1 MNEDELKKI
10 TNLFENM
17 TTSIV
22 TLTQKTEE
30 HDKKINY
37 LEEQLIKSLD
47 LNADAIETVT
57 NRFQTPIEDLS
68 DRITEL
74 ENLISSSTQVFA
86 LLKESDIIT
95 KLQLID
101 SMFELLV
108 VLPLINLKIL
118 SIFLDFNNKII
129 SDTIDEEFIYTKTSQ
144 IQKEL
149 LEYNTI
155 YANFIEQT
163 RQS

>member
-68 DRITEL
+68 DKITEL

>member
-108 VLPLINLKIL
+108 DLPLINLKIL

>member
-37 LEEQLIKSLD
+37 LEEQL
-47 LNADAIETVT
+47 NADAIETVT

-68 DRITEL
+68 DKITEL